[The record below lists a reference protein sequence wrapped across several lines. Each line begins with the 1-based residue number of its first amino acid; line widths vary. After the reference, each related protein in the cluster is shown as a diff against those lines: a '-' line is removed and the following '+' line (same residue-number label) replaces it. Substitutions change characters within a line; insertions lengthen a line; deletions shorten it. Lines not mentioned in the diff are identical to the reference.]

1 MKKIIKINGMTCE
14 HCKAAAEKALN
25 SIDGVAA
32 KVCLPKKQATVTLS
46 RDVGDEAFKKVLD
59 DAGFEMLSVTEK
71 GL

>member
-32 KVCLPKKQATVTLS
+32 KVCLPKSKRRS
-46 RDVGDEAFKKVLD
+46 P
-59 DAGFEMLSVTEK
+59 
-71 GL
+71 